1 MVDDELDEAILENA
15 TGPARASGD
24 SGSVD
29 QHPLPDQIT
38 VAKYRAARTAV
49 ARPHRGLYFTKLVPP
64 GAV

>member
-1 MVDDELDEAILENA
+1 MVGDELDDAILENA

-29 QHPLPDQIT
+29 QHSLPDQIA
-38 VAKYRAARTAV
+38 VAKYRAGRAAV
-49 ARPHRGLYFTKLVPP
+49 ARPHRGLLFTKLVPP